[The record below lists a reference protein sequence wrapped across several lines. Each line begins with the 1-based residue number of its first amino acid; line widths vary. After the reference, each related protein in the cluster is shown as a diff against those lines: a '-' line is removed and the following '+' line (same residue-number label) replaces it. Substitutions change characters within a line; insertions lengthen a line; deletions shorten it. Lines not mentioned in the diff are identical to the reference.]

1 VRAGGRPARGP
12 HVLSVLDL
20 FSLAGRVALV
30 TGATRGLGRAAAVA
44 LAEVGADVLLVD
56 VLPAEETRAE
66 IEGLGRRCAVVERDL
81 AALTP
86 EGAQEL
92 VRGCVDTLGDLHV
105 LVNNAGIIRRHPA
118 LEYPQGDWDSVL
130 AVNLTSGFYLAQAA
144 ARHYVARGGGGKV
157 ISTASVLSFQGG
169 LLVPAYTATKAA
181 VKGLTH
187 ALANE
192 WAPHGI
198 NVNAIA
204 PSYFTTEVTAAIR
217 DDPDRSASLL
227 ERLPAGR
234 FGEPDD
240 IKGAIVLLAS
250 DAGAYMHGSIV
261 AVDGG
266 WLSR

>member
-1 VRAGGRPARGP
+1 VRAGGRRARGP
-12 HVLSVLDL
+12 HVLSVLDF
-20 FSLAGRVALV
+20 FSLAGRVGLV
-30 TGATRGLGRAAAVA
+30 TGAARGLGRAAAVA
-44 LAEVGADVLLVD
+44 LAEAGADVALVD
-56 VLPAEETRAE
+56 VLSAEETCAE
-66 IEGLGRRCAVVERDL
+66 IEALGRRCAVVERDL

-92 VRGCVDTLGDLHV
+92 VRGCVETLGDLHIV
-105 LVNNAGIIRRHPA
+105 VNNAGIIRRHPA
-118 LEYPQGDWDSVL
+118 VEYPQGDWEGVL

-144 ARHYVARGGGGKV
+144 AAHFLARGGGGKI

-169 LLVPAYTATKAA
+169 LVVPAYAASKAA

-204 PSYFTTEVTAAIR
+204 PSYFTTDVTAAIR
-217 DDPDRSASLL
+217 EDPDRKRSLL

-234 FGEPDD
+234 FGEPED
-240 IKGAIVLLAS
+240 IKGAIVFLAS
-250 DAGAYMHGSIV
+250 DAAAYLHGSIV